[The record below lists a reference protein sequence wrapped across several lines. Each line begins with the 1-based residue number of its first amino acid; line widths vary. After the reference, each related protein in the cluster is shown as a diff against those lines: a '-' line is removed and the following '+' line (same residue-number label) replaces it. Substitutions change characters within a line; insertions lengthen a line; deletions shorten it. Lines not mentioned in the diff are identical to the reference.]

1 MRGVAFLFFA
11 TGAIA
16 VTIGMGWGIMMSAS
30 TDHTLAP
37 AHAHLNLIGWAT
49 MGLFGLYY
57 HAVPQAAETAL
68 ARIHYVVALLGLL
81 IIVPGIVRA
90 VQQTGETLAKIGSAL
105 TMVSMLIFLW
115 TVLRNRAA

>member
-68 ARIHYVVALLGLL
+68 ARIHYAVALLGLL